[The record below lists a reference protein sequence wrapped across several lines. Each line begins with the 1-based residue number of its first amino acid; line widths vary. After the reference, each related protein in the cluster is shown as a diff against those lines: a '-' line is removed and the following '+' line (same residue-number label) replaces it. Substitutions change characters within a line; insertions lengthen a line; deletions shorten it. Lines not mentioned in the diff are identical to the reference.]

1 MTVKS
6 LLVVAAVALAATAC
20 VQQQKLVAS
29 TPYNPNEMAWAVGAG
44 TNTVTGFAVLR
55 TVGGD
60 ARTCAGLPVR
70 LIPDSPLARERMMGL
85 YRSTVQG
92 TSAAGA
98 PRYDDSATDPAYAS
112 HARDVRCD
120 GQGNFTFDKVPNG
133 VWYVAA
139 AVVWSA
145 APSSGRLEGGSM
157 MRRVELK
164 GGETVKVSLP

>member
-1 MTVKS
+1 MKIQS
-6 LLVVAAVALAATAC
+6 LLALTAAASIAGC
-20 VQQQKLVAS
+20 VQQQKLVAT
-29 TPYNPNEMAWAVGAG
+29 TPYNPNEMSWALGAG

-55 TVGGD
+55 TVGGE

-85 YRSTVQG
+85 YRSTIQG
-92 TSAAGA
+92 TSGAHA
-98 PRYDDSATDPAYAS
+98 PRYDDQATDPNYGA
-112 HARDVRCD
+112 HAREVRCD

-157 MRRVELK
+157 MKRVELK
-164 GGETVKVSLP
+164 GGETLKVSLP